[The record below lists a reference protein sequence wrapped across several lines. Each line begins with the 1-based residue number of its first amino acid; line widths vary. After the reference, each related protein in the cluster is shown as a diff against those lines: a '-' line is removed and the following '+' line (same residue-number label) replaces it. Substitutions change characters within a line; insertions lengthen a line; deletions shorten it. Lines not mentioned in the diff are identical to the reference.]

1 MAVVLYI
8 AICVCAIAYPYFSN
22 LIKILS
28 NNREIR
34 KLKEEERELEDKI
47 LSNNRK
53 ISSNNR
59 EIRKL
64 KEEERELEEEI
75 KKIKMVLEKLER
87 YKN

>member
-8 AICVCAIAYPYFSN
+8 AICVCPIAYPYFSN

-28 NNREIR
+28 NNRKIR

-59 EIRKL
+59 KIRNL

-75 KKIKMVLEKLER
+75 KMVLEKLER

>member
-1 MAVVLYI
+1 MPVVLYI
-8 AICVCAIAYPYFSN
+8 AICVCAIAYPYIAN
-22 LIKILS
+22 LIKIL
-28 NNREIR
+28 
-34 KLKEEERELEDKI
+34 
-47 LSNNRK
+47 
-53 ISSNNR
+53 SNNR

>member
-8 AICVCAIAYPYFSN
+8 AITALILIAVLYKKAQK
-22 LIKILS
+22 KI
-28 NNREIR
+28 EAF
-34 KLKEEERELEDKI
+34 LKREERELEDKI

-59 EIRKL
+59 KIRKL

>member
-1 MAVVLYI
+1 MAAVLYI
-8 AICVCAIAYPYFSN
+8 AITALILIAVLYKKAQK
-22 LIKILS
+22 KI
-28 NNREIR
+28 EAF
-34 KLKEEERELEDKI
+34 LKREERELEDKI

-53 ISSNNR
+53 IRN
-59 EIRKL
+59 L

>member
-8 AICVCAIAYPYFSN
+8 AICVCAIAYPYIAN
-22 LIKILS
+22 LIKISS
-28 NNREIR
+28 NNRKIR

-59 EIRKL
+59 KIRNL

-75 KKIKMVLEKLER
+75 KK
-87 YKN
+87 N